1 MPVTIRAKNF
11 QSIKDA
17 TIEVVRFT
25 VCTGTNNSGKTA
37 LQRAVRGVFQNT
49 GGTAFIREG
58 ETQCSVEVDFGKD
71 GKIVWSKGTGKRDR
85 PCYVINDGE
94 PIYPGSAV
102 PDEVAAFGVVPI
114 QAGGQ
119 EVWPTIAP
127 QFTGQIFLLDR
138 PGSALAEAVADVER
152 VGQLNRGLRSA
163 ESDRRQAAAALKVRV
178 TDLVQHEAEAAGFEG
193 LDEAVSFV
201 AALEAA
207 RVGVVTIGRAVVGLA
222 DLRDRLRAARD
233 DAAKLAP
240 VADITVPEAT
250 EAKKLGEELAE
261 LQGLQRR
268 LTSAKAEVAK
278 YEGINEVLV
287 EVDAGPAKRVLDAI
301 DVLSGLQARLKA
313 AQSRVVVRQQE
324 LEKAEAE
331 LVEAKAAADSE
342 LADLGQCPTCGTNV
356 RHDVAEG
363 DSPC

>member
-11 QSIKDA
+11 QSIKEA
-17 TIEVVRFT
+17 TVKVDRFT
-25 VCTGTNNSGKTA
+25 VVTGTNNSGKTA

-71 GKIVWSKGTGKRDR
+71 GKVVWSKGTGKRDR

-94 PIYPGSAV
+94 PLYPGAAV
-102 PDEVAAFGVVPI
+102 PDEVAAFGVIPI

-119 EVWPTIAP
+119 EVWPTVAP
-127 QFTGQIFLLDR
+127 QFSGQIFLLDR

-163 ESDRRQAAAALKVRV
+163 ESDRRQAVAALKVRT
-178 TDLVQHEAEAAGFEG
+178 TDLVQHEAEVASFEG
-193 LDEAVSFV
+193 LDEAVASV

-222 DLRDRLRAARD
+222 DLRDRLGAARD

-240 VADITVPEAT
+240 VADITVPEAI
-250 EAKKLGEELAE
+250 EAKKLGDDLAE
-261 LQGLQRR
+261 LRDLKRR
-268 LTSAKAEVAK
+268 LDAAKAEEAK

-287 EVDAGPAKRVLDAI
+287 EVDEAPTKRVLAAL
-301 DVLSGLQARLKA
+301 DVLSGLQTRLKA

-324 LEKAEAE
+324 LEQAETE
-331 LVEAKAAADSE
+331 LAEAKAAADSE
-342 LADLGQCPTCGTNV
+342 LVDLGQCPTCGITV
-356 RHDVAEG
+356 GSTR
-363 DSPC
+363 

>member
-17 TIEVVRFT
+17 TVEVDRFT
-25 VCTGTNNSGKTA
+25 VVTGTNNSGKTA

-71 GKIVWSKGTGKRDR
+71 KVVWSKGTGKRDR

-94 PIYPGSAV
+94 PLYPGAAV
-102 PDEVAAFGVVPI
+102 PDEVAVFGVVPI

-119 EVWPTIAP
+119 EVWPTVAP

-178 TDLVQHEAEAAGFEG
+178 ADLVQHEAEVAGFEG
-193 LDEAVSFV
+193 LDEAVDAV

-207 RVGVVTIGRAVVGLA
+207 RAGVVTIGRAVVGLA

-233 DAAKLAP
+233 DVSELAP
-240 VADITVPEAT
+240 VTDITVPEVT
-250 EAKKLGEELAE
+250 EVKKLGDDLAE
-261 LQGLQRR
+261 LRGLKRRQGA
-268 LTSAKAEVAK
+268 AKAEEAK

-287 EVDAGPAKRVLDAI
+287 EVDEAPTKRVLAALG
-301 DVLSGLQARLKA
+301 VLAGLQTRLKS

-324 LEKAEAE
+324 LEQAEAE
-331 LVEAKAAADSE
+331 LVEAKAAAGSE
-342 LADLGQCPTCGTNV
+342 LADLGQCPTCGTTV
-356 RHDVAEG
+356 RPDVVEG
-363 DSPC
+363 E